1 MAPLIDVQGL
11 TKTYNLGEVTV
22 HALRGVTLRI
32 EKGSFVAVMGAS
44 GSGKSTLMNLIG
56 CLDRPTSGRYLL
68 DAVPVESLD
77 RDQLAAI
84 RNRKI
89 GFVFQNFNLLPRM
102 SALENVELPL
112 LYSSGDTSDADER
125 ASRALA
131 AVGLSGRE
139 FNLPTQLSG
148 GQQQRVA
155 IARALVNEPQ
165 ILLADEPTGALDS
178 RTSAEIMTIFQRL
191 NRTQGIT
198 VVVVTHSDDVAKY
211 ADRIITFR
219 DGEMIGDTQRGI
231 ERPETA
237 EFVAGRPTAQAP
249 PVGPPVGPPVEVR
262 P

>member
-11 TKTYNLGEVTV
+11 TKTYELGEVAV
-22 HALRGVTLRI
+22 HALRGVTLTI
-32 EKGSFVAVMGAS
+32 EKGSFVAIMGAS

-68 DAVPVESLD
+68 DGVPVESLD
-77 RDQLAAI
+77 RDELASI
-84 RNRKI
+84 RNQKI

-139 FNLPTQLSG
+139 QNLPTQLSG

-198 VVVVTHSDDVAKY
+198 VVVVTHSDDVATY
-211 ADRIITFR
+211 ADRVITFR
-219 DGEMIGDTQRGI
+219 DGEIVGDRQQGRTGGEPG
-231 ERPETA
+231 ER
-237 EFVAGRPTAQAP
+237 VAGSSLAEMT
-249 PVGPPVGPPVEVR
+249 PVEV
-262 P
+262 PS